1 MFHLIGVI
9 IIGFVAGLIA
19 RILSPSPNNPQGFL
33 LTTLLGIVGAVVTN
47 FLGTAIGLFRPD
59 HSVGFIGATI
69 GAVIVLAV
77 WHHFSRRD
85 RRLL

>member
-19 RILSPSPNNPQGFL
+19 RILSSSPNNPQGFL
-33 LTTLLGIVGAVVTN
+33 LTTLLGIAGAVVTN
-47 FLGTAIGLFRPD
+47 FLGGALGLFRPG
-59 HSVGFIGATI
+59 HSVGLIGATI

-77 WHHFSRRD
+77 WNHFSRRD
-85 RRLL
+85 RRML

>member
-1 MFHLIGVI
+1 MFHLLGII

-19 RILSPSPNNPQGFL
+19 RIISPAPNNPQGFL
-33 LTTLLGIVGAVVTN
+33 LTTVLGIIGALVAN
-47 FLGTAIGLFRPD
+47 FLGETLHLFRPG

-77 WHHFSRRD
+77 WHWFSRSNSM
-85 RRLL
+85 L